1 MSGYAIM
8 RCKKLAT
15 MGSVASSLQHCY
27 RDRETPNADATRTP
41 ENEHHAAQSTS
52 EAMGKLRELLPE
64 KRRKDAVLA
73 VEYVMTA
80 SPEWWKSASQAQQT
94 EFFTRSKQWLADKYG
109 ADRIVTASIHRDE
122 ASPHLSAFVVPLTQD
137 GRLSAKEFIGGRQK
151 MRDDQTSYAQRV
163 ADLGL
168 ERGIE
173 GSRAKH
179 QAVKSYY
186 AAIQRESGHA
196 VITPG
201 ALEPRR
207 YKAEGLAEKLGLM
220 KRVEAPEAVAERLTA
235 AVRAGYAPAI
245 QAAAGARQERKKA
258 KQAQDTARDLRER
271 LEPVLDALG
280 PLNEAY
286 RAKVAA
292 IIKAAGEKALAEQQ
306 QDQRVAK
313 LDAEKRRRIEAL
325 PGLERR
331 TAGAARTFAQHAQA
345 ALAQAGGNVSRVE
358 WTKVEGAAARE
369 AISQHGQDPKKVA
382 RAICQHS
389 PARAN
394 PSGHAKVLD
403 WVQEKAPDWQQQYKA
418 QHGHSKR
425 QGLDRG
431 GNGL

>member
-27 RDRETPNADATRTP
+27 RDRETPNADATRKP
-41 ENEHHAAQSTS
+41 ENEHYAAQSTT

-80 SPEWWKSASQAQQT
+80 SPEWWKSASPQQQA

-173 GSRAKH
+173 GSRATH
-179 QAVKSYY
+179 QTVKSYY
-186 AAIQRESGHA
+186 AAIQQEPGH
-196 VITPG
+196 VTITPQ

-207 YKAEGLAEKLGLM
+207 YKTQGLAEKLGLM

-245 QAAAGARQERKKA
+245 QAAAGARQERQKA
-258 KQAQDTARDLRER
+258 KQAQDTAQDLRNR
-271 LEPVLDALG
+271 LKPVMDALQ
-280 PLNEAY
+280 PLSEAN
-286 RAKVAA
+286 RAKVASV
-292 IIKAAGEKALAEQQ
+292 IISVGQKALEM
-306 QDQRVAK
+306 QR
-313 LDAEKRRRIEAL
+313 E
-325 PGLERR
+325 
-331 TAGAARTFAQHAQA
+331 
-345 ALAQAGGNVSRVE
+345 
-358 WTKVEGAAARE
+358 
-369 AISQHGQDPKKVA
+369 SQ
-382 RAICQHS
+382 R
-389 PARAN
+389 
-394 PSGHAKVLD
+394 
-403 WVQEKAPDWQQQYKA
+403 
-418 QHGHSKR
+418 KR
-425 QGLDRG
+425 QKVRQQERGRDRDG
-431 GNGL
+431 YGR